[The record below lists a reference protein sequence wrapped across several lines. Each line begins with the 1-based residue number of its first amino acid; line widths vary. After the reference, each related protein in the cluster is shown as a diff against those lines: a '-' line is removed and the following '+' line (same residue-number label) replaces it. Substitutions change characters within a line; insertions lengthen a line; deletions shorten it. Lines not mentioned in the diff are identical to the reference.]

1 MNHNFDSLRDSD
13 MSNEQL
19 QKVLAQ
25 IRNTKVNVL
34 LIGAT
39 GAGKSST
46 VNALFAT
53 NGHSHQQA
61 TVGESAN
68 PETMDVS
75 AHHLNNLVIWDT
87 PGLGDSAE
95 KDRQHQEKIV
105 ELLKRVDDKGQPLID
120 LVLLVLD
127 GGSRDL
133 SSNYKL
139 IKEVVAPNLAEGDRS
154 RLLVGINKADRAM
167 HSKFWDTNANHP
179 KPELLAKLDE
189 QVLTVKQ
196 RIAADT
202 GFSPDVVYYS
212 AGEIHE
218 GELLQAPYNLLK
230 LLSFIL
236 VHLPNKKRAAVIG
249 DINQNRENF
258 ESNDDREDYKEAVE
272 KSFFSSFKEVAA
284 DVLKQA
290 GQVLMTAL
298 SDPENQKKM
307 ITAVTGAFG
316 WLVAKK
322 IPGKTKK

>member
-1 MNHNFDSLRDSD
+1 MNHNSDSLRDSD

-53 NGHSHQQA
+53 QGHSHQQA
-61 TVGESAN
+61 AVGESAN

-75 AHHLNNLVIWDT
+75 AHQLNNLVIWDT

-95 KDRQHQEKIV
+95 KDLQHQAKIV
-105 ELLKRVDDKGQPLID
+105 ELLKRRDDKGQPLID

-127 GGSRDL
+127 AGSRDFG
-133 SSNYKL
+133 SAYKL
-139 IKEVVAPNLAEGDRS
+139 IKEVVGPNLAGGDRS
-154 RLLVGINKADRAM
+154 RLLVGINKADKFK
-167 HSKFWDTNANHP
+167 HSSFWDFEENHP

-189 QVLTVKQ
+189 QVLIVKQ
-196 RIAADT
+196 RIADDT
-202 GFSPDVVYYS
+202 GFRPDVVYYS
-212 AGEIHE
+212 AGEVDD
-218 GELLQAPYNLLK
+218 GKLLQAPYNLLK

-236 VHLPNKKRAAVIG
+236 EHLPSKKRAALISDV
-249 DINQNRENF
+249 NQNQENF
-258 ESNDDREDYKEAVE
+258 ESNDDKEDYKDAVE

-290 GQVLMTAL
+290 GQVLVTAL
-298 SDPENQKKM
+298 SDPENQKRL
-307 ITAVTGAFG
+307 IAAVAGAVG
-316 WLVAKK
+316 WLLNKNG
-322 IPGKTKK
+322 PGKKKR